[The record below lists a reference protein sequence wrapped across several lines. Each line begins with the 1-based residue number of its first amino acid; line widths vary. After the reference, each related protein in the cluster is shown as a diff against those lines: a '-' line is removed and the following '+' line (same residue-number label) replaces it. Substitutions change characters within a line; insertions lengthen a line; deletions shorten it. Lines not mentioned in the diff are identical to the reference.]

1 MTNTESLGTIEATN
15 PVLTV
20 APPKEDSEM
29 NGATNK
35 ITALYCR
42 LSQED
47 ERAGE
52 SLSIE
57 NQKDM
62 LLRYAREHHF
72 PNPTFFVDDGVSGVT
87 YDRPGFQAM
96 LAEIEAERVAVCI
109 TKDLSRLGRNSA
121 LTGLYTNFTFPQYG
135 VRYIAIN
142 DNFDTIDP
150 NSTDNDF
157 AGIKNWCNEF
167 YARDTSRK
175 IRAVN
180 KAKGERGV
188 PLTTNVPYGYLKGPD
203 NPRRWKI
210 DPVAADVVRR
220 IFSMCMEGRG
230 PKQIANQLKADKV
243 LTPASYKAL
252 QGIKSPNKK
261 PEDPYDWKSS
271 TVVAILERRE
281 YTGCTVN
288 FKTYTNSIWDKKQR
302 DNPIEKQAIF
312 PNTHER
318 IIDDDVFEKVQEIRN
333 QRHRMTRTGKSS
345 IFSGMVYCAD
355 CGSKMQYGSSNNRDF
370 SQDFF
375 DCSLHKKNRSK
386 CKGHFIRV
394 KVLEGRVLSHVQR
407 VTDYIL
413 RHEDYFRKVMEE
425 QLRVESTEKLTV
437 LKKQLARNEKRIA
450 DLKRLFMKIYED
462 NASGKLSDD
471 RFDMMSQSYDAEQ
484 KQLEEEV
491 LSIQQEIEVQ
501 EQQIENIEKFVQ
513 KAHKYVHIEELTP
526 YALREL
532 VSAIYVHAPDKSS
545 GKRVQ
550 HIHIKY
556 DGLGYI
562 PLDELEA
569 KEKA

>member
-1 MTNTESLGTIEATN
+1 MLQT
-15 PVLTV
+15 
-20 APPKEDSEM
+20 D
-29 NGATNK
+29 K

-47 ERAGE
+47 MQAGE
-52 SLSIE
+52 SESIQ
-57 NQKDM
+57 NQK
-62 LLRYAREHHF
+62 LILQKYADEHHF
-72 PNPTFFVDDGVSGVT
+72 FNTRFFVDDGFSGVSFE
-87 YDRPGFQAM
+87 REGLQAM
-96 LAEIEAERVAVCI
+96 LHEVEAGNVATVI
-109 TKDLSRLGRNSA
+109 TKDLSRLGRNY
-121 LTGLYTNFTFPQYG
+121 LKTGELIEIVFPEYE

-142 DNFDTIDP
+142 DGVDTARE
-150 NSTDNDF
+150 DNEF
-157 AGIKNWCNEF
+157 TPLRNWFNEF

-175 IRAVN
+175 IRAVQ

-188 PLTTNVPYGYLKGPD
+188 PLTVNVPYGYVKDPE
-203 NPRRWKI
+203 NPKHWLV
-210 DPVAADVVRR
+210 DPEAAAIVKR

-230 PKQIANQLKADKV
+230 PTQIANQLWVDKV
-243 LTPASYKAL
+243 LTPTAYKL
-252 QGIKSPNKK
+252 SHGLSTNSPA
-261 PEDPYDWKSS
+261 PEDPYRWDKRAVSS
-271 TVVAILERRE
+271 ILERLE

-288 FKTYTNSIWDKKQR
+288 FKTYTNSIWDKKR
-302 DNPIEKQAIF
+302 HLNPVENQAIF
-312 PNTHER
+312 PDTHER
-318 IIDDDVFEKVQEIRN
+318 IIDDDVFEKVQEIRS

-375 DCSLHKKNRSK
+375 DCSLHKKNGSK

-413 RHEDYFRKVMEE
+413 CHEDYFRKVMEE

-462 NASGKLSDD
+462 NVNGKLSDD

-532 VSAIYVHAPDKSS
+532 VSAIYVDAPDKSS

>member
-1 MTNTESLGTIEATN
+1 MRNE
-15 PVLTV
+15 
-20 APPKEDSEM
+20 
-29 NGATNK
+29 K
-35 ITALYCR
+35 ITPLYER
-42 LSQED
+42 LSRDD
-47 ERAGE
+47 ELQGE
-52 SLSIE
+52 SNSIS
-57 NQKDM
+57 NQKQM
-62 LLRYAREHHF
+62 LEDFARRNGL
-72 PNPTFFVDDGVSGVT
+72 PNPTHFTDDGISGT
-87 YDRPGFQAM
+87 RFDRPGFLAM
-96 LAEIEAERVAVCI
+96 MEEVEAGRVEAIVI
-109 TKDLSRLGRNSA
+109 KDMSRLGRDY
-121 LTGLYTNFTFPQYG
+121 LKVGQVMEILRQRG
-135 VRYIAIN
+135 VRLIAIN
-142 DNFDTIDP
+142 DGVDSLKGD
-150 NSTDNDF
+150 DDF
-157 AGIKNWCNEF
+157 TPFRNIMNEF

-175 IRAVN
+175 IRAVQ

-188 PLTTNVPYGYLKGPD
+188 PLTVNVPYGYVKDPE
-203 NPRRWKI
+203 NPKHWLV
-210 DPVAADVVRR
+210 DPEAAAIVKR

-230 PKQIANQLKADKV
+230 PTQIANQLWADKV
-243 LTPASYKAL
+243 LTPTAYKLSHGRSTNA
-252 QGIKSPNKK
+252 PA
-261 PEDPYDWKSS
+261 PEDPYRWDKRAVSL
-271 TVVAILERRE
+271 ILERRE

-288 FKTYTNSIWDKKQR
+288 FKTYTNSIWDKKR
-302 DNPIEKQAIF
+302 HLNPVENQAIF
-312 PNTHER
+312 PDTHER

-375 DCSLHKKNRSK
+375 DCSLHKKNGSK

-437 LKKQLARNEKRIA
+437 LKKQLARNEKRIV

-462 NASGKLSDD
+462 NASGKLSDE

-484 KQLEEEV
+484 KQLEEES

-532 VSAIYVHAPDKSS
+532 VSAIYVDAPDKSS

>member
-1 MTNTESLGTIEATN
+1 MLQT
-15 PVLTV
+15 
-20 APPKEDSEM
+20 D
-29 NGATNK
+29 K

-47 ERAGE
+47 MQAGE
-52 SLSIE
+52 SESIQ
-57 NQKDM
+57 NQK
-62 LLRYAREHHF
+62 LILQKYADEHHF
-72 PNPTFFVDDGVSGVT
+72 FNTRFFVDDGFSGVSFE
-87 YDRPGFQAM
+87 REGLQAM
-96 LAEIEAERVAVCI
+96 LHEVEAGNVATVI
-109 TKDLSRLGRNSA
+109 TKDLSRLGRNY
-121 LTGLYTNFTFPQYG
+121 LKTGELIEIIFPEYE

-142 DNFDTIDP
+142 DGVDTARE
-150 NSTDNDF
+150 DNEF
-157 AGIKNWCNEF
+157 TPLRNWFNEF

-175 IRAVN
+175 IRAVQ

-188 PLTTNVPYGYLKGPD
+188 PLTVNVPYGYVKDPE
-203 NPRRWKI
+203 NPKHWLV
-210 DPVAADVVRR
+210 DPEAAAIVKR

-230 PKQIANQLKADKV
+230 PTQIANQLWVDKV
-243 LTPASYKAL
+243 LTPTAYKLSHGRSTNA
-252 QGIKSPNKK
+252 PA
-261 PEDPYDWKSS
+261 PEDPYRWDKRAVSL
-271 TVVAILERRE
+271 ILERRE

-288 FKTYTNSIWDKKQR
+288 FKTYTNSIWDKKR
-302 DNPIEKQAIF
+302 HLNPVENQAIF
-312 PNTHER
+312 LDTHER

-375 DCSLHKKNRSK
+375 DCSLHKKNGSK

-450 DLKRLFMKIYED
+450 DLKRLFVKIYED
-462 NASGKLSDD
+462 NASGKLSDE

-484 KQLEEEV
+484 KHLEEEAR
-491 LSIQQEIEVQ
+491 SIQQEIEVQ

-532 VSAIYVHAPDKSS
+532 VSAIYVDAPDKSS

>member
-1 MTNTESLGTIEATN
+1 MLQT
-15 PVLTV
+15 
-20 APPKEDSEM
+20 D
-29 NGATNK
+29 K

-47 ERAGE
+47 MQAGE
-52 SLSIE
+52 SESIQ
-57 NQKDM
+57 NQK
-62 LLRYAREHHF
+62 LILQKYADEHHF
-72 PNPTFFVDDGVSGVT
+72 FNTRFFVDDGFSGVSFE
-87 YDRPGFQAM
+87 REGLQAM
-96 LAEIEAERVAVCI
+96 LHEVEAGNVATVI
-109 TKDLSRLGRNSA
+109 TKDLSRLGRNY
-121 LTGLYTNFTFPQYG
+121 LKTGELIEIVFPEYE

-142 DNFDTIDP
+142 DGVDTARE
-150 NSTDNDF
+150 DNEF
-157 AGIKNWCNEF
+157 TPLRNWFNEF

-175 IRAVN
+175 IRAVQ

-188 PLTTNVPYGYLKGPD
+188 PLTVNVPYGYVKDPE
-203 NPRRWKI
+203 NPKHWLV
-210 DPVAADVVRR
+210 DPEAAAIVKR
-220 IFSMCMEGRG
+220 IFSVCMEGRG
-230 PKQIANQLKADKV
+230 PTQIANQLWADKV
-243 LTPASYKAL
+243 LTPTAYKLSHGRSTNA
-252 QGIKSPNKK
+252 PA
-261 PEDPYDWKSS
+261 PEDPYRWDKRAVSL
-271 TVVAILERRE
+271 ILERRE

-288 FKTYTNSIWDKKQR
+288 FKTYTNSIWDKKR
-302 DNPIEKQAIF
+302 HLNPVENQAIF
-312 PNTHER
+312 LDTHER

-375 DCSLHKKNRSK
+375 DCSLHKKNGSK

-413 RHEDYFRKVMEE
+413 RHENYFRKVMEE
-425 QLRVESTEKLTV
+425 QLRVESSEKLTV
-437 LKKQLARNEKRIA
+437 LKKQLARNEKRIV

-462 NASGKLSDD
+462 NANGKLSDD

-484 KQLEEEV
+484 KQLEEES

-532 VSAIYVHAPDKSS
+532 VSAIYVDAPDKSS

-562 PLDELEA
+562 PLDELET